1 MGRQKRYAIGGWSK
15 QNQRLWEGRNGTQ
28 LDDGLSETIGYGKE
42 KKYAIGGWSKQ
53 NHRLWESRNGTQLEA
68 GLSKTKGYGK
78 AETRFDRMMV

>member
-42 KKYAIGGWSKQ
+42 KKYAIG
-53 NHRLWESRNGTQLEA
+53 
-68 GLSKTKGYGK
+68 
-78 AETRFDRMMV
+78 